1 MAVESDENTRP
12 FADLPGRQFNCRPIE
27 LAAQLSVA
35 TPEPAPEVA
44 PATGEAAAVNYGLMD
59 SLREGQ
65 SNITQVMQDF
75 VKKTGSWQLR
85 HPDWVALQGQPDTR

>member
-1 MAVESDENTRP
+1 VPASG
-12 FADLPGRQFNCRPIE
+12 AGRTGNCRPIE

-65 SNITQVMQDF
+65 SNITQAMQDF

-85 HPDWVALQGQPDTR
+85 HPDWVALQGQPDMR